1 MMNTKQKPMR
11 SVWQSLLWKEWHEHK
26 WKLVGLVLFMLV
38 SSVVFGRGDMR
49 MMPVGVSSFLFF
61 YSLLAGLFIG
71 MYTAAGENGRGTMP
85 FLQTLPV
92 AMRKPAAFKLL
103 MSWFTV
109 VIPVLV
115 LIGWTFAYL
124 SWLGI
129 DEAQI
134 ADAVERTRHIGVLQ
148 AWGFNHWLL
157 GIGLSGV
164 LLVSSLLLWMVAAGV
179 NRSDEIRAGALGFL
193 TIAVIWFCLISLAV
207 RAEKSDLPSLEQGTF
222 LVMATAPGGPG
233 FIGAFQEMIGSPVP
247 LINIAVLGHAGL
259 LAWYLR
265 RFGRK
270 AVRPARTLG
279 GRVKATKS
287 DWLAPPRRS
296 QLTAIIWKQVHET
309 GPLAL
314 MAAAAVLVMASL
326 AFWLNKEN
334 AIQNSFTEIL
344 VGITVFVGFLVTVVT
359 GQGVFLEDV
368 KPKVGIFWRSRPV
381 NSTHWFFVKFFTG
394 LTVLVVT
401 FGALFLIAYAFDTGR
416 PYLRSDHLGVQ
427 VAFTVMFFLLI
438 YTLSMASYCLGRQPI
453 LSVVATIGILYC
465 GSFAF
470 AYGYWTV
477 FDQGPHWSVGLTT
490 LIVAQVAAT
499 AVAWL
504 AVRNDWGWH
513 R

>member
-1 MMNTKQKPMR
+1 MNTKQKPMR

-38 SSVVFGRGDMR
+38 SSVVFGWGDLR
-49 MMPVGVSSFLFF
+49 MMSVGVSSLLFF
-61 YSLLAGLFIG
+61 YSLMAGLFIG

-92 AMRKPAAFKLL
+92 AMPKPAAIKLL

-109 VIPVLV
+109 VVPVLIP
-115 LIGWTFAYL
+115 IGWTFAYL
-124 SWLGI
+124 SWQGI

-134 ADAVERTRHIGVLQ
+134 ADAVEGTRHIGILQ
-148 AWGFNHWLL
+148 AWGFSHWLL
-157 GIGLSGV
+157 GIGLSGA
-164 LLVSSLLLWMVAAGV
+164 LLVSSLLLWMAAAGV

-193 TIAVIWFCLISLAV
+193 TIAVIWFCLITLAV

-233 FIGAFQEMIGSPVP
+233 FIGAFQEMIGNPVP
-247 LINIAVLGHAGL
+247 LVNIAALGHAGL

-279 GRVKATKS
+279 GQVTATKS

-314 MAAAAVLVMASL
+314 LAATAVLVMASL
-326 AFWLNKEN
+326 AFWLNKERP
-334 AIQNSFTEIL
+334 IQNSFTEIL

-359 GQGVFLEDV
+359 GQGVFLEDL
-368 KPKVGIFWRSRPV
+368 KPKVSTFWRSRPI
-381 NSTHWFFVKFFTG
+381 NTTQWFFAKFFTG

-401 FGALFLIAYAFDTGR
+401 FGALFLIAYVFDTSR
-416 PYLRSDHLGVQ
+416 PYFRSGHIGEQIV
-427 VAFTVMFFLLI
+427 FTALYFLLI

-453 LSVVATIGILYC
+453 ISVVATLGILFC
-465 GSFAF
+465 GTYAF
-470 AYGYWTV
+470 AYTFWAV
-477 FDQGPHWSVGLTT
+477 FGNAPHRSVGLAT
-490 LIVAQVAAT
+490 LLVAQVAAT
-499 AVAWL
+499 VVAWL
-504 AVRNDWGWH
+504 AVRNNWGWH
-513 R
+513 W